1 MPSAAVESA
10 FRERLEAN
18 WDTADGVIIGS
29 NGVTEPPA
37 DGSAFLLIQYPV
49 VMNTRPMLTTKRF
62 EEGAARILY
71 NAEAG
76 LGLQGPLTTADA
88 IASIFRGDR
97 LKIGSSLNVEIFEPS
112 APIVSDD
119 NEEGNYFVLAVIVR
133 YRYQFDVV
141 GDSPP

>member
-10 FRERLEAN
+10 FMERLEAN

-29 NGVTEPPA
+29 NGVTEPPP
-37 DGSAFLLIQYPV
+37 DGSPFLMIQYPV
-49 VMNTRPMLTTKRF
+49 VMNTRPMLTSKRF

-71 NAEAG
+71 NAETGTG
-76 LGLQGPLTTADA
+76 LAGPLEKADL

-97 LKIGSSLNVEIFEPS
+97 LKIGSTLNVEVFEPT

-119 NEEGNYFVLAVIVR
+119 NEDGNYFALAVIVR
-133 YRYQFDVV
+133 YRYQFNVA